1 MICFIFLAMSVFG
14 APVTFYASF
23 WFHMFESAISTS
35 VTVPQRMEAHTKLLM
50 LAATFL
56 LVSTSNTINIGSIL
70 FNTVTA

>member
-14 APVTFYASF
+14 APVTFYVSF
-23 WFHMFESAISTS
+23 PFHMFESTISAS

-56 LVSTSNTINIGSIL
+56 LVSTSNTINNGSII
-70 FNTVTA
+70 FITVTA